1 MNDRMGKES
10 GVRPRWTTAWRGV
23 GDRAFTLIEL
33 LVVIAIIAILA
44 GLLLPAL
51 SSAKSKA
58 KVTVCLNNQRQ
69 VSLGFRVWAND
80 KNDKLPWQLSYTNGG
95 SMGSPDWTDHFRV
108 ASNELAAPRVL
119 ICAADKERKAGTNWV
134 DLDGLANVSYFV
146 GTQVDYQKPITILSG
161 DFNVNGGGGGFDP
174 SWSRFLGN
182 SIDASWDQQVHN
194 KSGCLSFADGSVKN
208 LKTPG
213 LRTAISESIAAGLT
227 NVVFSKPRGIF

>member
-1 MNDRMGKES
+1 MNDRMGKD
-10 GVRPRWTTAWRGV
+10 GDVRPRWTAAWRGV
-23 GDRAFTLIEL
+23 DDRAFTLIEL

-51 SSAKSKA
+51 SSAKAKA

-108 ASNELAAPRVL
+108 ASNELSAPRVL
-119 ICAADKERKAGTNWV
+119 ICTADKERKAGTNWV

-194 KSGCLSFADGSVKN
+194 KSGCLSFADGSVKSV
-208 LKTPG
+208 KTPG

>member
-1 MNDRMGKES
+1 MNDRMGKD
-10 GVRPRWTTAWRGV
+10 GDVRPPWTAAWRGV
-23 GDRAFTLIEL
+23 DERAFTLIEL

-51 SSAKSKA
+51 SSAKAKA

-69 VSLGFRVWAND
+69 ISLGFRVWAND
-80 KNDKLPWQLSYTNGG
+80 KNDKLPWQLSHTNGG
-95 SMGSPDWTDHFRV
+95 SLGSPDWTDHFRV
-108 ASNELAAPRVL
+108 ASNELASPRVL
-119 ICAADKERKAGTNWV
+119 ICSADKERKAGTNWV

-194 KSGCLSFADGSVKN
+194 KSGCLSFADGSVKSV
-208 LKTPG
+208 KTPG
-213 LRTAISESIAAGLT
+213 LRTSISESIAAGLT

>member
-1 MNDRMGKES
+1 MNDRMGTDR
-10 GVRPRWTTAWRGV
+10 GGRVQGAAAWRCV
-23 GDRAFTLIEL
+23 GARAFTLIEL

-51 SSAKSKA
+51 SSAKAKA

-69 VSLGFRVWAND
+69 LSLGFRVWAND
-80 KNDKLPWQLSYTNGG
+80 KNDKLPWQLSDTNGG
-95 SMGSPDWTDHFRV
+95 SLGSLDWTDHFRV
-108 ASNELAAPRVL
+108 ASNELASPRVL

-194 KSGCLSFADGSVKN
+194 KSGCLSFADGSVKSV
-208 LKTPG
+208 KTPG

>member
-1 MNDRMGKES
+1 MNDRIGTDR
-10 GVRPRWTTAWRGV
+10 GGRLRWAAAWKCV
-23 GDRAFTLIEL
+23 GAQAFTLIEL

-51 SSAKSKA
+51 SSAKAKA

-69 VSLGFRVWAND
+69 ISLGFRVWAND
-80 KNDKLPWQLSYTNGG
+80 KNDKLPWQLSHTNGG
-95 SMGSPDWTDHFRV
+95 SLGSPDWTDHFRV
-108 ASNELAAPRVL
+108 ASNELASPRVL
-119 ICAADKERKAGTNWV
+119 ICSADKERKAGTNWV

-194 KSGCLSFADGSVKN
+194 KSGCLSFADGSVRSV
-208 LKTPG
+208 KTPG
-213 LRTAISESIAAGLT
+213 LRTSISESIAAGLT

>member
-1 MNDRMGKES
+1 MGKD
-10 GVRPRWTTAWRGV
+10 GDVRPRWTAAWRGV
-23 GDRAFTLIEL
+23 DDRAFTLIEL

-51 SSAKSKA
+51 SSAKAKA

-108 ASNELAAPRVL
+108 ASNELSAPRVL
-119 ICAADKERKAGTNWV
+119 ICTADKERKAGTNWV

-194 KSGCLSFADGSVKN
+194 KSGCLSFADGSVKSV
-208 LKTPG
+208 KTPG